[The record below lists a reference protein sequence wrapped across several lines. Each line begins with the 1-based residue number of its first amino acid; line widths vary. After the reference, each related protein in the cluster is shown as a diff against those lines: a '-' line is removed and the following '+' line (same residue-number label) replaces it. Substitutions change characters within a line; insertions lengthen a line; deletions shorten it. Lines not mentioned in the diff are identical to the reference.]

1 MLINFTMRPVPTGT
15 DERYAVR
22 PPAGVC
28 KNKYCPEDHG
38 RHENLIR
45 GYCET
50 CASIRKP
57 AGRDP
62 DYQVDYNRLA
72 WGSLPGIDRYRDIW

>member
-1 MLINFTMRPVPTGT
+1 MLINFSMRPPQDGRP

-22 PPAGVC
+22 PPKGVC
-28 KNKYCPEDHG
+28 KNKLCPEPPG
-38 RHENLIR
+38 RRDDLVR
-45 GYCET
+45 GYCKP

-62 DYQVDYNRLA
+62 DYQVDYTRVA
-72 WGSLPGIDRYRDIW
+72 WGSIPGIVKYRDI